1 MIQDKKIALLID
13 AENITSKYGAI
24 IFREVAKYGTATY
37 RRIYGDFVNSRNINW
52 TQADFSKFSL
62 TPVQQYSYTV
72 GKNSSDI
79 TMVIDAM
86 DILYS
91 GNVDMFCIVTSDSD
105 YTKLVTRLREA
116 GLSIIGMGETKTP
129 RALKAACEKFI
140 PLDSIYRTENGEK
153 NKNVRP
159 DKSVKAGDKESEN
172 SPVSTS
178 DGKKRVK
185 KAKDEGK
192 NNEPEQTKDE
202 VKPEQDN
209 EADSATPLED
219 IIATICNTILPD
231 LETDSGWANLADVG
245 NRLIKLYSDFD
256 ARTYGYD
263 KLSRLVRDRN
273 EFEVDKKPGENHTS
287 IYYIRLR
294 EKPKK

>member
-140 PLDSIYRTENGEK
+140 PLDSIFKTENKTAEK
-153 NKNVRP
+153 KSAKTDSKQVKTEKTA
-159 DKSVKAGDKESEN
+159 DKSDK
-172 SPVSTS
+172 T
-178 DGKKRVK
+178 
-185 KAKDEGK
+185 
-192 NNEPEQTKDE
+192 DE
-202 VKPEQDN
+202 VKEKPARGRKVKEEPKTDKGETEN
-209 EADSATPLED
+209 ESEPDTATPIED

-245 NRLIKLYSDFD
+245 NRLTKLYSDFD
-256 ARTYGYD
+256 PRTYGYD
-263 KLSRLVRDRN
+263 KLSRLVRARD

-287 IYYIRLR
+287 IYYVRIADNYR
-294 EKPKK
+294 KKQQ

>member
-13 AENITSKYGAI
+13 AENITSKYGSI

-140 PLDSIYRTENGEK
+140 PLDSIYKTENGEK
-153 NKNVRP
+153 NK
-159 DKSVKAGDKESEN
+159 SAKAEKTAKPTDKEGEN
-172 SPVSTS
+172 APAAAQ

-185 KAKDEGK
+185 KAA
-192 NNEPEQTKDE
+192 PEQVKEE
-202 VKPEQDN
+202 VKTEQEG
-209 EADSATPLED
+209 EADAATPIED

-263 KLSRLVRDRN
+263 KLSRLVRDRK

>member
-13 AENITSKYGAI
+13 AENITSKYGSI

-140 PLDSIYRTENGEK
+140 PLDSIYKTENGEK
-153 NKNVRP
+153 NK
-159 DKSVKAGDKESEN
+159 SAKAEKTAKPADKEGEN
-172 SPVSTS
+172 APAAAQ

-185 KAKDEGK
+185 KAAPDQIKE
-192 NNEPEQTKDE
+192 E
-202 VKPEQDN
+202 VKTEQES
-209 EADSATPLED
+209 EADAATPIED

-256 ARTYGYD
+256 ARTYGYE

>member
-13 AENITSKYGAI
+13 AENITSKYGSI

-140 PLDSIYRTENGEK
+140 PLDSIYKTENSEK
-153 NKNVRP
+153 NKN
-159 DKSVKAGDKESEN
+159 SKAEKTAKTAEKESEPPAAEN
-172 SPVSTS
+172 
-178 DGKKRVK
+178 KKRVK
-185 KAKDEGK
+185 KQKDEAK
-192 NNEPEQTKDE
+192 AAESEQ
-202 VKPEQDN
+202 VKEEKTEQES
-209 EADSATPLED
+209 EADAATPIED

-245 NRLIKLYSDFD
+245 NRLTKLYSDFD

-263 KLSRLVRDRN
+263 KLSRLVRDRK

>member
-140 PLDSIYRTENGEK
+140 PLDSIYKTENGEK
-153 NKNVRP
+153 NK
-159 DKSVKAGDKESEN
+159 SAKAEKTAKPADKEGEN
-172 SPVSTS
+172 APAAAQ

-185 KAKDEGK
+185 KAA
-192 NNEPEQTKDE
+192 PEQVKEE
-202 VKPEQDN
+202 VKTEQES
-209 EADSATPLED
+209 EADAATPIED

-263 KLSRLVRDRN
+263 KLSRLVRDRK

>member
-13 AENITSKYGAI
+13 AENITSKYGSI

-140 PLDSIYRTENGEK
+140 PLDSIYKTENGEK
-153 NKNVRP
+153 NK
-159 DKSVKAGDKESEN
+159 SAKAEKTAKPADKEGEN
-172 SPVSTS
+172 APAAAQ

-185 KAKDEGK
+185 KAAPDQIKE
-192 NNEPEQTKDE
+192 E
-202 VKPEQDN
+202 VKTEQES
-209 EADSATPLED
+209 EADAATPIED

-263 KLSRLVRDRN
+263 KLSRLVRDRK

>member
-13 AENITSKYGAI
+13 AENITSKYGSI

-140 PLDSIYRTENGEK
+140 PLDSIYKTENGEK
-153 NKNVRP
+153 NK
-159 DKSVKAGDKESEN
+159 SAKAEKTAKPADKEGEN
-172 SPVSTS
+172 APAAAQ

-185 KAKDEGK
+185 KAA
-192 NNEPEQTKDE
+192 PEQVKEE
-202 VKPEQDN
+202 VKAEQES
-209 EADSATPLED
+209 EADAATPIED

-263 KLSRLVRDRN
+263 KLSRLVRDRK

>member
-13 AENITSKYGAI
+13 AENITSKYGSI

-140 PLDSIYRTENGEK
+140 PLDSIYKTENGEK
-153 NKNVRP
+153 NK
-159 DKSVKAGDKESEN
+159 SAKAEKTAKPTDKEGEN
-172 SPVSTS
+172 APAAAQ

-185 KAKDEGK
+185 KAAPDQIKE
-192 NNEPEQTKDE
+192 E
-202 VKPEQDN
+202 VKTEQES
-209 EADSATPLED
+209 EADAATPIED

-256 ARTYGYD
+256 ARTYGYE

>member
-140 PLDSIYRTENGEK
+140 PLDSIFKTENKTAEK
-153 NKNVRP
+153 KSAKTDSKQVKTEKTA
-159 DKSVKAGDKESEN
+159 DKSDK
-172 SPVSTS
+172 T
-178 DGKKRVK
+178 
-185 KAKDEGK
+185 
-192 NNEPEQTKDE
+192 DE
-202 VKPEQDN
+202 VKEKPARGRKVKEEPKTDKGETEN
-209 EADSATPLED
+209 ESEPDTATPIED

-245 NRLIKLYSDFD
+245 NRLTKLYSDFD
-256 ARTYGYD
+256 PRTYGYD
-263 KLSRLVRDRN
+263 KLSRLVRARD
-273 EFEVDKKPGENHTS
+273 EFEVDKKPSENHTS
-287 IYYIRLR
+287 IYYVRIADNYR
-294 EKPKK
+294 KKQQ

>member
-13 AENITSKYGAI
+13 AENITSKYCAI
-24 IFREVAKYGTATY
+24 IFREIAKYGVATY

-52 TQADFSKFSL
+52 SQADFSKYSL

-116 GLSIIGMGETKTP
+116 GLSIIGMGESKTP

-140 PLDSIYRTENGEK
+140 PLDSIFKTENKAAEK
-153 NKNVRP
+153 AKTAKTDAKATKTEKP
-159 DKSVKAGDKESEN
+159 AEKSEDAAEKKEKKRGKASKDDQSVEGTESEGDM
-172 SPVSTS
+172 P
-178 DGKKRVK
+178 
-185 KAKDEGK
+185 
-192 NNEPEQTKDE
+192 
-202 VKPEQDN
+202 
-209 EADSATPLED
+209 TPIED

-256 ARTYGYD
+256 PRTYGYD
-263 KLSRLVRDRN
+263 KLSRLVRARD

-287 IYYIRLR
+287 IYYVRIADNYR
-294 EKPKK
+294 KKQQ

>member
-13 AENITSKYGAI
+13 AENITSKYGSI

-140 PLDSIYRTENGEK
+140 PLDSIYKTENGEK
-153 NKNVRP
+153 NK
-159 DKSVKAGDKESEN
+159 SAKAEKTAKPADKEGEN
-172 SPVSTS
+172 APAAAQ

-185 KAKDEGK
+185 KAA
-192 NNEPEQTKDE
+192 PEQVKEE
-202 VKPEQDN
+202 VKTEQES
-209 EADSATPLED
+209 EADAATPIED

-256 ARTYGYD
+256 ARTYGYE

>member
-140 PLDSIYRTENGEK
+140 PLDSIYKTENGEK
-153 NKNVRP
+153 NK
-159 DKSVKAGDKESEN
+159 SAKAEKTAKPADKEGEN
-172 SPVSTS
+172 APAAAQ

-185 KAKDEGK
+185 KAAPDQIKE
-192 NNEPEQTKDE
+192 E
-202 VKPEQDN
+202 VKTEQES
-209 EADSATPLED
+209 EADAATPIED

-263 KLSRLVRDRN
+263 KLSRLVRDRK

>member
-13 AENITSKYGAI
+13 AENITSKYGSI

-140 PLDSIYRTENGEK
+140 PLDSIYKTENGEK
-153 NKNVRP
+153 NK
-159 DKSVKAGDKESEN
+159 SAKAEKTAKPADKEGEN
-172 SPVSTS
+172 APAAAQ

-185 KAKDEGK
+185 KAA
-192 NNEPEQTKDE
+192 PEQVKEE
-202 VKPEQDN
+202 VKTEQES
-209 EADSATPLED
+209 EADAATPIED

-263 KLSRLVRDRN
+263 KLSRLVRDRK
-273 EFEVDKKPGENHTS
+273 EFEVDKKPSENHTS

>member
-13 AENITSKYGAI
+13 AENITSKYGSI

-140 PLDSIYRTENGEK
+140 PLDSIYKTENGEK
-153 NKNVRP
+153 NK
-159 DKSVKAGDKESEN
+159 SAKAEKTAKPSDKESEN
-172 SPVSTS
+172 APAAAQ

-185 KAKDEGK
+185 KAA
-192 NNEPEQTKDE
+192 PEQAKEE
-202 VKPEQDN
+202 VKTEQES
-209 EADSATPLED
+209 EADTATPIED

-263 KLSRLVRDRN
+263 KLSRLVRDRK

>member
-140 PLDSIYRTENGEK
+140 PLDSIYRTENSEK

-159 DKSVKAGDKESEN
+159 DKSVKAGDKESDN

-185 KAKDEGK
+185 KAKDESK
-192 NNEPEQTKDE
+192 NNEAEQMKDE
-202 VKPEQDN
+202 IKPEQDN

>member
-13 AENITSKYGAI
+13 AENITSKYGSI

-140 PLDSIYRTENGEK
+140 PLDSIYKTENGEK
-153 NKNVRP
+153 NK
-159 DKSVKAGDKESEN
+159 SAKAEKTAKPADKEGEN
-172 SPVSTS
+172 APAATQ

-185 KAKDEGK
+185 KTA
-192 NNEPEQTKDE
+192 PEQVKEE
-202 VKPEQDN
+202 VRTEQES
-209 EADSATPLED
+209 EADAATPIED

-263 KLSRLVRDRN
+263 KLSRLVRDRK

>member
-52 TQADFSKFSL
+52 MQADFSKFSL

-140 PLDSIYRTENGEK
+140 PLDSIFKTENKTAEK
-153 NKNVRP
+153 KSAKTDSKQVKAEKTA
-159 DKSVKAGDKESEN
+159 DKSDKTDEAKEKPARGRKVKEEPKTDKGETENESE
-172 SPVSTS
+172 PDT
-178 DGKKRVK
+178 
-185 KAKDEGK
+185 
-192 NNEPEQTKDE
+192 
-202 VKPEQDN
+202 
-209 EADSATPLED
+209 ATPIED

-245 NRLIKLYSDFD
+245 NRLTKLYSDFD
-256 ARTYGYD
+256 PRTYGYD
-263 KLSRLVRDRN
+263 KLSRLVRARD

-287 IYYIRLR
+287 IYYVRIADNYR
-294 EKPKK
+294 KKQQ

>member
-13 AENITSKYGAI
+13 AENITSKYCAI
-24 IFREVAKYGTATY
+24 IFREIAKYGVATY

-52 TQADFSKFSL
+52 SQADFSKYSL

-116 GLSIIGMGETKTP
+116 GLSIIGMGESKTP

-140 PLDSIYRTENGEK
+140 PLDSIFKTENKAAEK
-153 NKNVRP
+153 VKTAKTDAKATKTEKP
-159 DKSVKAGDKESEN
+159 AEKSEDAAEKKEKKRGKASKDDQSSEGTESEGDM
-172 SPVSTS
+172 P
-178 DGKKRVK
+178 
-185 KAKDEGK
+185 
-192 NNEPEQTKDE
+192 
-202 VKPEQDN
+202 
-209 EADSATPLED
+209 TPIED

-231 LETDSGWANLADVG
+231 LETDSGWAKPRGRGQQADQALF
-245 NRLIKLYSDFD
+245 RLRS
-256 ARTYGYD
+256 A
-263 KLSRLVRDRN
+263 
-273 EFEVDKKPGENHTS
+273 H
-287 IYYIRLR
+287 IRLR
-294 EKPKK
+294 

>member
-13 AENITSKYGAI
+13 AENITSKYCAI
-24 IFREVAKYGTATY
+24 IFREIAKYGVATY

-52 TQADFSKFSL
+52 SQADFSKYSL

-140 PLDSIYRTENGEK
+140 PLDSIYKTENGEK
-153 NKNVRP
+153 NK
-159 DKSVKAGDKESEN
+159 SAKAEKTAKPADKEGEN
-172 SPVSTS
+172 APAAAQ

-185 KAKDEGK
+185 KAA
-192 NNEPEQTKDE
+192 PEQVKEE
-202 VKPEQDN
+202 VKTEQES
-209 EADSATPLED
+209 EADAATPIED

-263 KLSRLVRDRN
+263 KLSRLVRDRK

>member
-13 AENITSKYGAI
+13 AENITSKYGSI

-140 PLDSIYRTENGEK
+140 PLDSIYKTENGEK
-153 NKNVRP
+153 NK
-159 DKSVKAGDKESEN
+159 SAKAEKTAKPADKEGEN
-172 SPVSTS
+172 APAAAQ

-185 KAKDEGK
+185 KAA
-192 NNEPEQTKDE
+192 PEQVKEE
-202 VKPEQDN
+202 VKTEQES
-209 EADSATPLED
+209 EADTATPIED

-263 KLSRLVRDRN
+263 KLSRLVRDRK

>member
-140 PLDSIYRTENGEK
+140 PLDSIYKTENGEK
-153 NKNVRP
+153 NK
-159 DKSVKAGDKESEN
+159 SAKAEKTAKPSDKESEN
-172 SPVSTS
+172 APAAAQ

-185 KAKDEGK
+185 KAA
-192 NNEPEQTKDE
+192 PEQIKEE
-202 VKPEQDN
+202 VKTEQES
-209 EADSATPLED
+209 EADAATPIED

-263 KLSRLVRDRN
+263 KLSRLVRDRK

>member
-13 AENITSKYGAI
+13 AENITSKYGSI

-140 PLDSIYRTENGEK
+140 PLDSIYKTENGEK
-153 NKNVRP
+153 NK
-159 DKSVKAGDKESEN
+159 SAKAEKTAKPTDKEGEN
-172 SPVSTS
+172 ALAAAQ

-185 KAKDEGK
+185 KAA
-192 NNEPEQTKDE
+192 PEQVKEE
-202 VKPEQDN
+202 VKTEQES
-209 EADSATPLED
+209 EADAATPIED

-263 KLSRLVRDRN
+263 KLSRLVRDRK

>member
-13 AENITSKYGAI
+13 AENITSKYGSI

-140 PLDSIYRTENGEK
+140 PLDSIYKTENGEK
-153 NKNVRP
+153 NK
-159 DKSVKAGDKESEN
+159 SAKAEKTAKPADKEGEN
-172 SPVSTS
+172 APAATQ

-185 KAKDEGK
+185 KAA
-192 NNEPEQTKDE
+192 PEQIKEE
-202 VKPEQDN
+202 VKTEQES
-209 EADSATPLED
+209 EADAATPIED

-263 KLSRLVRDRN
+263 KLSRLVRDRK

>member
-13 AENITSKYGAI
+13 AENITSKYCAI
-24 IFREVAKYGTATY
+24 IFREIAKYGVATY

-52 TQADFSKFSL
+52 SQADFSKYSL

-116 GLSIIGMGETKTP
+116 GLSIIGMGESKTP

-140 PLDSIYRTENGEK
+140 PLDSIFKTENKAAEK
-153 NKNVRP
+153 AKTAKTDAKATKTEKP
-159 DKSVKAGDKESEN
+159 AEKSEDAAEKKEKKRGKVSKEDQSAEGTESEGDM
-172 SPVSTS
+172 P
-178 DGKKRVK
+178 
-185 KAKDEGK
+185 
-192 NNEPEQTKDE
+192 
-202 VKPEQDN
+202 
-209 EADSATPLED
+209 TPIED

-256 ARTYGYD
+256 PRTYGYD
-263 KLSRLVRDRN
+263 KLSRLVRDRS

-287 IYYIRLR
+287 IYYVRIADAYR
-294 EKPKK
+294 KK

>member
-13 AENITSKYGAI
+13 AENITSKYGSI

-140 PLDSIYRTENGEK
+140 PLDSIYKTENGEK
-153 NKNVRP
+153 NK
-159 DKSVKAGDKESEN
+159 SAKAEKTAKPADKEGEN
-172 SPVSTS
+172 APAAAQ

-185 KAKDEGK
+185 KAA
-192 NNEPEQTKDE
+192 PEQIKEE
-202 VKPEQDN
+202 VKTEQES
-209 EADSATPLED
+209 EADAATPIED

-263 KLSRLVRDRN
+263 KLSRLVRDRK

>member
-140 PLDSIYRTENGEK
+140 PLDSIFKTENKTAEK
-153 NKNVRP
+153 KSAKTDSKQVKAEKTA
-159 DKSVKAGDKESEN
+159 DKSDKTDEAKEKPARGRKVKEEPKTDKGETENESE
-172 SPVSTS
+172 PDT
-178 DGKKRVK
+178 
-185 KAKDEGK
+185 
-192 NNEPEQTKDE
+192 
-202 VKPEQDN
+202 
-209 EADSATPLED
+209 ATPIED

-245 NRLIKLYSDFD
+245 NRLTKLYSDFD
-256 ARTYGYD
+256 PRTYGYD
-263 KLSRLVRDRN
+263 KLSRLVRARD

-287 IYYIRLR
+287 IYYVRIADNYR
-294 EKPKK
+294 KKQQ

>member
-13 AENITSKYGAI
+13 AENITSKYGSI

-140 PLDSIYRTENGEK
+140 PLDSIYKTENGEK
-153 NKNVRP
+153 NK
-159 DKSVKAGDKESEN
+159 SAKAEKTAKPSDKESEN
-172 SPVSTS
+172 APAAAQ

-185 KAKDEGK
+185 KAA
-192 NNEPEQTKDE
+192 PEQAKEE
-202 VKPEQDN
+202 VKTEQES
-209 EADSATPLED
+209 EADAATPIED

-263 KLSRLVRDRN
+263 KLSRLVRDRK

>member
-13 AENITSKYGAI
+13 AENITSKYGSI

-140 PLDSIYRTENGEK
+140 PLDSIYKTENGEK
-153 NKNVRP
+153 NK
-159 DKSVKAGDKESEN
+159 SAKAEKTAKPADKEGEN
-172 SPVSTS
+172 APAAAQ

-185 KAKDEGK
+185 KAA
-192 NNEPEQTKDE
+192 PEQIKEE
-202 VKPEQDN
+202 VKTEQES
-209 EADSATPLED
+209 EADAATPIED
-219 IIATICNTILPD
+219 IIAPICNTILPD

-263 KLSRLVRDRN
+263 KLSRLVRDRK

>member
-13 AENITSKYGAI
+13 AENITSKYCAI
-24 IFREVAKYGTATY
+24 IFREIAKYGVATY

-52 TQADFSKFSL
+52 SQADFSKYSL

-116 GLSIIGMGETKTP
+116 GLSIIGMGESKTP

-140 PLDSIYRTENGEK
+140 PLDSIFKTENKAAEK
-153 NKNVRP
+153 AKTAKTDAKATKTEKP
-159 DKSVKAGDKESEN
+159 AEKSEDAAEKKEKKRGKASKDDQSSEGTESEGDM
-172 SPVSTS
+172 P
-178 DGKKRVK
+178 
-185 KAKDEGK
+185 
-192 NNEPEQTKDE
+192 
-202 VKPEQDN
+202 
-209 EADSATPLED
+209 TPIED

-256 ARTYGYD
+256 PRTYGYD
-263 KLSRLVRDRN
+263 KLSRLVRDRS
-273 EFEVDKKPGENHTS
+273 EFEVDKKPSENHTS
-287 IYYIRLR
+287 IYYVRIADAYR
-294 EKPKK
+294 KK

>member
-13 AENITSKYGAI
+13 AENITSKYGSI

-140 PLDSIYRTENGEK
+140 PLDSIYKTENGEK
-153 NKNVRP
+153 NKGAKAEKTA
-159 DKSVKAGDKESEN
+159 KSADKEGEN
-172 SPVSTS
+172 APAATQDV
-178 DGKKRVK
+178 KKRAK
-185 KAKDEGK
+185 KAA
-192 NNEPEQTKDE
+192 PEQVKEE
-202 VKPEQDN
+202 VKTEQES
-209 EADSATPLED
+209 EADAATPIED

>member
-13 AENITSKYGAI
+13 AENITSKYGSI

-140 PLDSIYRTENGEK
+140 PLDSIYKTENGEK
-153 NKNVRP
+153 NK
-159 DKSVKAGDKESEN
+159 SAKAEKTAKPSDKESEN
-172 SPVSTS
+172 APAAAQ

-185 KAKDEGK
+185 KAAPDQIKE
-192 NNEPEQTKDE
+192 E
-202 VKPEQDN
+202 VKTEQES
-209 EADSATPLED
+209 EADAATPIED

-245 NRLIKLYSDFD
+245 NRLTKLYSDFD

>member
-13 AENITSKYGAI
+13 AENITSKYCAI
-24 IFREVAKYGTATY
+24 IFREIAKYGVATY

-52 TQADFSKFSL
+52 SQADFSKYSL

-116 GLSIIGMGETKTP
+116 GLSIIGMGESKTP

-140 PLDSIYRTENGEK
+140 PLDSIFKTENKAAEK
-153 NKNVRP
+153 AKTAKTDAKATKTEKP
-159 DKSVKAGDKESEN
+159 AEKSEDAAEKKEKKRGKVSKDDQSSEGTESEGDM
-172 SPVSTS
+172 P
-178 DGKKRVK
+178 
-185 KAKDEGK
+185 
-192 NNEPEQTKDE
+192 
-202 VKPEQDN
+202 
-209 EADSATPLED
+209 TPIED

-256 ARTYGYD
+256 PRTYGYD
-263 KLSRLVRDRN
+263 KLSRLVRDRS
-273 EFEVDKKPGENHTS
+273 EFEVDEKPGENHTS
-287 IYYIRLR
+287 IYYVRIADAYR
-294 EKPKK
+294 KK

>member
-13 AENITSKYGAI
+13 AENITSKYGSI

-140 PLDSIYRTENGEK
+140 PLDSIYKTENGEK
-153 NKNVRP
+153 NK
-159 DKSVKAGDKESEN
+159 SAKAEKTAKPADKEGEN
-172 SPVSTS
+172 APAAAQ

-185 KAKDEGK
+185 KTA
-192 NNEPEQTKDE
+192 PEQVKEE
-202 VKPEQDN
+202 VKTEQES
-209 EADSATPLED
+209 EADAATPIED

-263 KLSRLVRDRN
+263 KLSRLVRDRQ

-294 EKPKK
+294 EKPKKQ

>member
-13 AENITSKYGAI
+13 AENITSKYGSI

-140 PLDSIYRTENGEK
+140 PLDSIYKTENGEK
-153 NKNVRP
+153 NK
-159 DKSVKAGDKESEN
+159 SAKAEKTAKPTDKEGEN
-172 SPVSTS
+172 APAAAQ

-185 KAKDEGK
+185 KAA
-192 NNEPEQTKDE
+192 PEQVKEE
-202 VKPEQDN
+202 VKTEQES
-209 EADSATPLED
+209 EADAATPIED

-263 KLSRLVRDRN
+263 KLSRLVRDRK

>member
-140 PLDSIYRTENGEK
+140 PLDSIYKTENGEK
-153 NKNVRP
+153 NK
-159 DKSVKAGDKESEN
+159 SAKAETTAKPADKEGEN
-172 SPVSTS
+172 APAAAQ

-185 KAKDEGK
+185 KAA
-192 NNEPEQTKDE
+192 PEQVKEE
-202 VKPEQDN
+202 VKTEQES
-209 EADSATPLED
+209 EADAATPIED

-263 KLSRLVRDRN
+263 KLSRLVRDRK

>member
-140 PLDSIYRTENGEK
+140 PLDSIYKTENGEK
-153 NKNVRP
+153 NK
-159 DKSVKAGDKESEN
+159 SAKAEKTAKPADKEGEN
-172 SPVSTS
+172 APAAAQ

-185 KAKDEGK
+185 KAA
-192 NNEPEQTKDE
+192 PEQIKEE
-202 VKPEQDN
+202 VKTEQES
-209 EADSATPLED
+209 EADAATPIED

-263 KLSRLVRDRN
+263 KLSRLVRDRK

>member
-52 TQADFSKFSL
+52 MQADFSKFSL

-140 PLDSIYRTENGEK
+140 PLDSIFKTENKTAEK
-153 NKNVRP
+153 KSAKTDSKQVKTEKTA
-159 DKSVKAGDKESEN
+159 DKSDK
-172 SPVSTS
+172 T
-178 DGKKRVK
+178 
-185 KAKDEGK
+185 
-192 NNEPEQTKDE
+192 DE
-202 VKPEQDN
+202 VKEKPARGRKVKEEPKTDKGETEN
-209 EADSATPLED
+209 ESEPDTATPIED

-245 NRLIKLYSDFD
+245 NRLTKLYSDFD
-256 ARTYGYD
+256 PRTYGYD
-263 KLSRLVRDRN
+263 KLSRLVRARD

-287 IYYIRLR
+287 IYYVRIADNYR
-294 EKPKK
+294 KKQQ

>member
-13 AENITSKYGAI
+13 AENITSKYGSI

-140 PLDSIYRTENGEK
+140 PLDSIYKTENGEK
-153 NKNVRP
+153 NK
-159 DKSVKAGDKESEN
+159 SAKAEKTAKPSDKESEN
-172 SPVSTS
+172 APAAAQ

-185 KAKDEGK
+185 KAAPDQIKEEVK
-192 NNEPEQTKDE
+192 TEPES
-202 VKPEQDN
+202 
-209 EADSATPLED
+209 EADAATPIED

-263 KLSRLVRDRN
+263 KLSRLVRDRK

>member
-140 PLDSIYRTENGEK
+140 PLDSIFKTENKTAEK
-153 NKNVRP
+153 KSAKTDSKQVKAEKTA
-159 DKSVKAGDKESEN
+159 DKSDK
-172 SPVSTS
+172 T
-178 DGKKRVK
+178 
-185 KAKDEGK
+185 
-192 NNEPEQTKDE
+192 DE
-202 VKPEQDN
+202 VKEKPARGRKVKEEPKTDKGETEN
-209 EADSATPLED
+209 ESEPDTATPIED

-245 NRLIKLYSDFD
+245 NRLTKLYSDFD
-256 ARTYGYD
+256 PRTYGYD
-263 KLSRLVRDRN
+263 KLSRLVRARD

-287 IYYIRLR
+287 IYYVRIADNYR
-294 EKPKK
+294 KKQQ